1 MPLYMIQYSYTPEA
15 WNAMLTGQVERDRHH
30 AVEDLVEKLGGKF
43 PKLVFEGDDP
53 PDMRCKKFAFGEH
66 DVVALIYFPSNK
78 EAAAFAMLIA
88 STGSVRS
95 FRTTPLMT
103 IEEGIDAMQFA
114 EEKTKTASYS
124 PPHRSKP

>member
-1 MPLYMIQYSYTPEA
+1 MPLYMIQYSYTPQA
-15 WNAMLTGQVERDRHH
+15 WQAMLSGEAERDRQR

-43 PKLVFEGDDP
+43 PRLVFDGGDP
-53 PDMRCKKFAFGEH
+53 PDIRCKKFAFGEH

-88 STGSVRS
+88 ATGSVRE

-103 IEEGIDAMQFA
+103 LEEGIEAMQLA
-114 EEKTKTASYS
+114 EEKVKLASYR